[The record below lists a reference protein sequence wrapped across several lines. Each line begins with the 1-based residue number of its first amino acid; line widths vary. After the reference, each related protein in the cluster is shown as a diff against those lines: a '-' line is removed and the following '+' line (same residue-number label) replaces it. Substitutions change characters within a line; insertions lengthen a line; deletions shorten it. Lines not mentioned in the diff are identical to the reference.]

1 MGKSNRRES
10 VKSNRRGPP
19 RVKNRDSNEAVGITV
34 EEAVEKI
41 EEILQPSP
49 TVQMKPK
56 RQKKEADAR

>member
-1 MGKSNRRES
+1 MGKSNKRES

-34 EEAVEKI
+34 EEVVEKI
-41 EEILQPSP
+41 ETILAP

-56 RQKKEADAR
+56 RKNKETN